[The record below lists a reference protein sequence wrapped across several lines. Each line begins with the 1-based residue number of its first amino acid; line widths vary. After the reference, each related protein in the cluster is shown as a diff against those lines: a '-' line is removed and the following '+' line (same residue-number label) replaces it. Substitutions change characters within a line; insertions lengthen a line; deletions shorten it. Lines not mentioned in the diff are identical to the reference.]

1 MKRTPG
7 QAWWYGRIE
16 QHAYQRL
23 GELRRRMRP
32 DASGPLWD
40 GRAPVPVE
48 HVAEHVL
55 GLSISYDDI
64 EEREGETILGC
75 LRPETREIV
84 LNERHADRFRENPGT
99 ERHTICHECGQAD
112 LFGDVASATEQLCV
126 PELMADYWPRKRS
139 AARGEVNVLRVL
151 FDEQLRGRSPA
162 VRTEVMRRWQE
173 RERQRISGGEDSPLV
188 RRAVDHYA
196 ATLLMPE
203 DLLRAE
209 ARGMDLSRWSSVSEL
224 ARRFAV
230 SKESMRIQLE
240 QLGLVYGV
248 DEHNRILLQDPKE
261 ADQLGL
267 L

>member
-1 MKRTPG
+1 MKLTPG
-7 QAWWYGRIE
+7 HEWWYGRIE
-16 QHAYQRL
+16 RLACQRL
-23 GELRRRMRP
+23 GELRRRQRP
-32 DASGPLWD
+32 NGGGPLWD
-40 GRAPVPVE
+40 GRPPVPVE
-48 HVAEHVL
+48 HVAEHLL
-55 GLSISYDDI
+55 GLSICYDDV
-64 EEREGETILGC
+64 EEFEGETILGC
-75 LRPETREIV
+75 LRPEAREIV

-99 ERHTICHECGQAD
+99 ERHTICHECGHAD

-126 PELMADYWPRKRS
+126 PELMADYRPRKRS

-151 FDEQLRGRSPA
+151 FDEQLRGRSPE

-209 ARGMDLSRWSSVSEL
+209 AHGLDLSRWSSVGEL
-224 ARRFAV
+224 ARRFVV
-230 SKESMRIQLE
+230 SKESMLIQLK
-240 QLGLVYGV
+240 QFGLIYGM
-248 DEHNRILLQDPKE
+248 DENSRILVKNPKE
-261 ADQLGL
+261 EDQLEL